1 VTKLKYKDKICE
13 TDDNSE
19 YPVRLFI
26 LTVCLDFYP
35 AIWHR
40 ERVAFSRYFY
50 QYLTIAHEHPGES
63 RSQGS
68 RERAAAKGW
77 HIQIGRH
84 KKPYRASC
92 RMFLH
97 LEIGS
102 SKPIEVKT
110 KTRGL
115 EKSGKN
121 AESFLA
127 PESTDNA
134 RKSIKD

>member
-1 VTKLKYKDKICE
+1 MSRFLSRYTASRRQI
-13 TDDNSE
+13 
-19 YPVRLFI
+19 
-26 LTVCLDFYP
+26 
-35 AIWHR
+35 
-40 ERVAFSRYFY
+40 AFNRYFY
-50 QYLTIAHEHPGES
+50 QYLTIAHERPGES

-68 RERAAAKGW
+68 RERATAKGRD
-77 HIQIGRH
+77 IQTGRH

-115 EKSGKN
+115 EKGGKERGKGFSRIN
-121 AESFLA
+121 RQNKKINKGLG
-127 PESTDNA
+127 N
-134 RKSIKD
+134 KSR